1 MQSEVEKMIHTET
14 LTYDEVSLGR
24 APGLV
29 INGLE
34 YPERSVCVKSPINTS
49 PLMPDIF

>member
-29 INGLE
+29 MVL
-34 YPERSVCVKSPINTS
+34 NT
-49 PLMPDIF
+49 PKGPYV